1 MRIKSF
7 IHAVATGSGIVL
19 AAAPN
24 QAPAAVSDTTPAFMQ
39 ILTNQ
44 VRVTNAVIV
53 TNYVTIT
60 NVSYTTNL
68 FNAQGQFLRELKPLP
83 SGLIPIV
90 PAVATTPAPAP
101 VPDPA
106 VLQAVRATAV
116 KDLML
121 QSLLTASNKV
131 CAPEFFADSNA
142 RPIQMPP
149 GVTSFDTAKG
159 RTLLA
164 AMNTAAAKAAPDACR
179 IIAESANA
187 LKPSDPAAILRGPDD
202 AATALLFGA
211 ENENLASAVLGVVRR
226 TSSDARV
233 LEAYRSVMLK
243 GGGLLG
249 AVLGT
254 GPTVDMD
261 MHITQSLLATISQ
274 ATAAQE
280 KLIRKDPKERKTK
293 ALQDA
298 MGK

>member
-1 MRIKSF
+1 M
-7 IHAVATGSGIVL
+7 AL

-24 QAPAAVSDTTPAFMQ
+24 QAPTTASDTTPAYMQ

-60 NVSYTTNL
+60 NVIYTTNL

-90 PAVATTPAPAP
+90 PAVATTPA
-101 VPDPA
+101 PDPA

-159 RTLLA
+159 RTLLT

-179 IIAESANA
+179 IIAESANS
-187 LKPSDPAAILRGPDD
+187 LKPSDPAAILRGSDD

-211 ENENLASAVLGVVRR
+211 ENENLASAGLGVVRK
-226 TSSDARV
+226 TSADARV

-254 GPTVDMD
+254 GPTVDIE